1 MALGDIAGLLTP
13 LITSAEAMHTAF
25 IPLARTMLALSF
37 VLAILFA
44 VYQWW
49 LGEVGGALSRIT
61 RSALI
66 MTIPLTLL
74 VGDNWRQT
82 MDAAT
87 KFFSAELTAPILG
100 TTGATSGPDAIATTV
115 TKLSRSMF
123 PNVRNPDERTTLEK
137 VKAFINSDSSLGSM
151 LFSGLTQAILELLL
165 FLLALLMSV
174 ALIFALYGPLLA
186 LHIGVI
192 FGPLLIAWMPFNP
205 MSHLARNWL
214 QFMLSQGFAL
224 VVGITIAMLA
234 VGSIESFTDSMTLM
248 AKDSAL
254 PLHQEIAGK
263 IGGFMASAA
272 VIVFVAFFLFRADD
286 IAAAMIGGGG
296 AGAGG
301 VGAVV
306 MSRLAAVKMPQM
318 PKGPP
323 KPPGPPGGK

>member
-1 MALGDIAGLLTP
+1 
-13 LITSAEAMHTAF
+13 MHTVF
-25 IPLARTMLALSF
+25 IPIALKLLALSF
-37 VLAILFA
+37 TLAILFA

-49 LGEVGGALSRIT
+49 MGEVGGALARIT
-61 RSALI
+61 RAGLI
-66 MTIPLTLL
+66 LIIPLTLL
-74 VGDNWRQT
+74 YGDNWRQT
-82 MDAAT
+82 TDAAT
-87 KFFSAELTAPILG
+87 NFFSAGLTQPILG
-100 TTGATSGPDAIATTV
+100 TSGATSGPEAIATTV

-123 PNVRNPDERTTLEK
+123 PNARNPDERTTLEK
-137 VKAFINSDSSLGSM
+137 VKAFINSDESLGSM
-151 LFSGLTQAILELLL
+151 VFSGLTQAILELLL
-165 FLLALLMSV
+165 FLLALLLSV

-186 LHIGVI
+186 LHLGVI

-234 VGSIESFTDSMTLM
+234 VNSIEAFTDTM
-248 AKDSAL
+248 AAMARESAL
-254 PLHQEIAGK
+254 PIHQEIAGK

-272 VIVFVAFFLFRADD
+272 VIVFTAVMLFRADD

-306 MSRLAAVKMPQM
+306 MSRLAAARMPQM
-318 PKGPP
+318 PKQPPGPPP
-323 KPPGPPGGK
+323 KPPK

>member
-1 MALGDIAGLLTP
+1 MALGDIAGLLEP
-13 LITSAEAMHTAF
+13 LITSAEALHTAF
-25 IPLARTMLALSF
+25 IPLSRTMLALAF

-44 VYQWW
+44 VYEWW
-49 LGEVGGALSRIT
+49 LGAAGAALARIT
-61 RSALI
+61 RAALI

-74 VGDNWRQT
+74 VGDNWKET
-82 MDAAT
+82 MNTAT
-87 KFFSAELTAPILG
+87 RFFSAELTAPILG
-100 TTGATSGPDAIATTV
+100 TSGATSGPEAIATTI

-123 PNVRNPDERTTLEK
+123 PNARNPDERTTLEK
-137 VKAFINSDSSLGSM
+137 VKAFINSDESLGSM
-151 LFSGLTQAILELLL
+151 VFSGLTQAILELLL

-205 MSHLARNWL
+205 LSHLARNWL
-214 QFMLSQGFAL
+214 QYMLSQGFAL
-224 VVGITIAMLA
+224 VVGIVIAMLA
-234 VGSIESFTDSMTLM
+234 VGSIESFTDSMSVM
-248 AKDSAL
+248 ANDATL
-254 PLHQEIAGK
+254 PLAQEIAAK

-301 VGAVV
+301 VGAIVI
-306 MSRLAAVKMPQM
+306 SKIAAVRTPQM
-318 PKGPP
+318 T
-323 KPPGPPGGK
+323 KPPGPPK